1 MPRPEVGL
9 APPAAVRVMRA
20 TALGSVRCFGKAW
33 ATGRRVLSPTLWVI
47 LDESQVS
54 SGCTCSGVGHPAG
67 GSSVNQASSKPDK

>member
-9 APPAAVRVMRA
+9 APPATVRAMRA
-20 TALGSVRCFGKAW
+20 TALGSGRCFGKAW
-33 ATGRRVLSPTLWVI
+33 RRVLSPTLWVI
-47 LDESQVS
+47 LDEPHVS